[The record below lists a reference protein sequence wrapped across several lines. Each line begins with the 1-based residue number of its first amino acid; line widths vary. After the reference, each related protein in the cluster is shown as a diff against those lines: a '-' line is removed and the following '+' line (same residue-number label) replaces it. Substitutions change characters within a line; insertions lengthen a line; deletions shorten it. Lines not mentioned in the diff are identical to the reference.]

1 MPPKRLL
8 LKLPE
13 YPPFPP
19 SLKSISC
26 RDKKKGEKLGKKLI
40 EKLPVKKR
48 VIFFNF

>member
-19 SLKSISC
+19 SLPPISSQFTPHF
-26 RDKKKGEKLGKKLI
+26 
-40 EKLPVKKR
+40 LPV
-48 VIFFNF
+48 